1 MEVTSF
7 RPCAAEKTGS
17 WIQVFGGEQ
26 ESVETILLDVAIC
39 CPTQLQWEVNVYRNS
54 LPKIFKRRRSWVGHP
69 KVYSANIFGNSFVM
83 ASMGMGLVNIVVQR
97 GANCCYIFPFTSW
110 NPSKLISL
118 HGLLLNSIESPVWE
132 GHFYSKTQP
141 GNPPRLLICFF
152 LRWGAICVIL
162 FHVHRKGNRKRKESK
177 SNQQVFNNHMNE
189 IICIINCHTKNL
201 IRNNWK
207 PVFSIPQDSH

>member
-152 LRWGAICVIL
+152 CVGAQFVWSYFMSTGKEIE
-162 FHVHRKGNRKRKESK
+162 KGKKAKATSK
-177 SNQQVFNNHMNE
+177 YLT
-189 IICIINCHTKNL
+189 IIWMKS
-201 IRNNWK
+201 
-207 PVFSIPQDSH
+207 FA

>member
-1 MEVTSF
+1 MGVASF
-7 RPCAAEKTGS
+7 CPCAPEKAGG
-17 WIQVFGGEQ
+17 WIQVFGGEK

-54 LPKIFKRRRSWVGHP
+54 LPKIKASPFLGGASQSILSKYIWKQLCDGI
-69 KVYSANIFGNSFVM
+69 YGNV
-83 ASMGMGLVNIVVQR
+83 ASKQSGPTWGQLLLYLTI
-97 GANCCYIFPFTSW
+97 YIF
-110 NPSKLISL
+110 KI
-118 HGLLLNSIESPVWE
+118 HGLLNSIESPVWE

-141 GNPPRLLICFF
+141 GNPPRLLMFFF
-152 LRWGAICVIL
+152 LRWAAICVIL